1 MSGGCNDAMRYLV
14 QVLLPCVYE
23 GWMGMQGA
31 AALPSAVAL
40 EVEGTAAAWAAVE
53 RFGGHW

>member
-1 MSGGCNDAMRYLV
+1 MRYLV